1 VSNENDILN
10 LVRSQ
15 PGLKGREIAARL
27 NIDKV
32 EVNSI
37 LWKIQNRGLAR
48 QDAAYR
54 WFAVEKTSATPTQ
67 RQRESPKSLTTLG
80 RLCRYYLE
88 CLSLDDE
95 AGVRLFA
102 RSQYALDYVELPDL
116 PGIITDH
123 PLTASAGVDGLFRR
137 LRNDRGRKVPFV
149 GYPVRLKRMKS
160 PKWEGF
166 MLEPVFLFGF
176 NDEALRPGQM
186 PVLSEDT
193 PAINFAVIK
202 SLAIGNEAFVME
214 EAAKLAEELGLG
226 EPDMPDF
233 DEVVER
239 LTQIREEWDWKEP
252 INPRQ
257 LSNGEPLS
265 NLAVEGIY
273 NRCIVFGCERSPYTK
288 GLEQELAKLQET
300 PEDRYRTT
308 ALGMWLDRKV
318 EPQRVSAAEAVTL
331 LEPLALN
338 SEQREAIDHALTRP
352 LTVITGP
359 PGTGKSQV
367 VSCLLINAAKLGK
380 RVLFASKN
388 NKAVDV
394 VEARVNNLGP
404 RPILLRLGR
413 GEYQSK
419 LTEYLTALL
428 ASRATQEDHYN
439 HDEAKK
445 DFGHTLARIKELHN
459 AAQDTMNLRNS
470 LDALEQRVES
480 LRGQLGETLFQ
491 SFRTLD
497 VGAAQDC
504 LESLRVAVHVAT
516 RSQQEFFTR
525 LFWFAHRAKRFGQLG
540 AAIRRLIPGLQGLGL
555 PSPTLPNLDAEI
567 ATWRDYVT
575 GVEDRIQAAR
585 QIAHYFRKLTA
596 LSGAPNLEDIWQSI
610 AQQRDQ
616 LAKDSLKLWESWLR
630 LAPARLSAH
639 DRHLLGEF
647 AAVLRLLVHSDQAN
661 QRAGKE
667 VFAQYYK
674 IFPSLVNMLSC
685 WAVTSLST
693 RGRVPLEPGF
703 FDLVVIDEASQCDI
717 ASALPLLFRAK
728 AAVIIGDPK
737 QLRHISAI
745 PPRRD
750 RELLHKHDLAA
761 GYAKWAYSENSLFD
775 LASPLSR
782 QDDIIMLRD
791 HHRSHADI
799 IEFSNQHFYEGRLR
813 IATRYNRLRRTAPD
827 APTVRWVPIQG
838 VVVRPGSGA
847 LNEIEAKAVVKE
859 LERLCIAQGYSGTV
873 GVVTP
878 FRAQAN
884 RIRDLVNSHP
894 HASLLLNK
902 MELLIDTVHGFQG
915 DERDVMIFSPVV
927 SKGIAEGAIGF
938 LKKTDNLF
946 NVAITR
952 ARAALIVV
960 GDPVAAKNA
969 GVTHLAAFANYVE
982 TLGQNPPQQAGREA
996 GACSGPEYPKVSK
1009 PELVSDWEHVFYR
1022 HLWEA
1027 GLRPI
1032 PQYAE
1037 EKFLLD
1043 FALFAEGRKLNIEV
1057 DGERYHRDWN
1067 GELLR
1072 RDQLRNMR
1080 LIELGWD
1087 VMRFWVYQL
1096 RDEMPACVQRV
1107 QGWHQQ
1113 HFRASPTPRIPP
1125 EDVKYLPKTLI

>member
-1 VSNENDILN
+1 
-10 LVRSQ
+10 
-15 PGLKGREIAARL
+15 
-27 NIDKV
+27 
-32 EVNSI
+32 
-37 LWKIQNRGLAR
+37 
-48 QDAAYR
+48 
-54 WFAVEKTSATPTQ
+54 
-67 RQRESPKSLTTLG
+67 
-80 RLCRYYLE
+80 
-88 CLSLDDE
+88 
-95 AGVRLFA
+95 
-102 RSQYALDYVELPDL
+102 
-116 PGIITDH
+116 
-123 PLTASAGVDGLFRR
+123 
-137 LRNDRGRKVPFV
+137 
-149 GYPVRLKRMKS
+149 
-160 PKWEGF
+160 
-166 MLEPVFLFGF
+166 
-176 NDEALRPGQM
+176 M
-186 PVLSEDT
+186 PVLSEET
-193 PAINFAVIK
+193 PAINSAVIK
-202 SLAIGNEAFVME
+202 SLAIGNDSFVME

-226 EPDMPDF
+226 EPDAPDF

-252 INPRQ
+252 INSHQ
-257 LSNGEPLS
+257 LSSGEPLS
-265 NLAVEGIY
+265 KLEVEGIY

-300 PEDRYRTT
+300 SEDQYRST
-308 ALGMWLDRKV
+308 ALGMWLER
-318 EPQRVSAAEAVTL
+318 RVQWQHTSPAEVITL
-331 LEPLALN
+331 LEALPLN
-338 SEQREAIDHALTRP
+338 SEQREAIDHALTQP

-428 ASRATQEDHYN
+428 ASRATEEDRYN
-439 HDEAKK
+439 HDEAEK
-445 DFGHTLARIKELHN
+445 DFAHTLARIKELHN
-459 AAQDTMNLRNS
+459 AAQETMKLRNN
-470 LDALEQRVES
+470 LDGLEQKVEP
-480 LRGQLGETLFQ
+480 LRGQLGEALFQ
-491 SFRTLD
+491 SFHTLD
-497 VGAAQDC
+497 VEAAQKC
-504 LESLRVAVHVAT
+504 LAKLRLVVNAAT
-516 RSQQEFFTR
+516 RSQQKFFTR
-525 LFWFAHRAKRFGQLG
+525 LFWSAHRARRFELLG
-540 AAIRRLIPGLQGLGL
+540 ATAGTLQPILKAL
-555 PSPTLPNLDAEI
+555 SLSSPVPPTLDSEMA
-567 ATWRDYVT
+567 AWRDFVS
-575 GVEDRIQAAR
+575 GGENRIQAAS
-585 QIAHYFRKLTA
+585 QIGDYFRKLTA
-596 LSGAPNLEDIWQSI
+596 LSDAPKLEDIWQRI
-610 AQQRDQ
+610 AQQRDK
-616 LAKDSLKLWESWLR
+616 LAKDSLKLWEYWLR

-647 AAVLRLLVHSDQAN
+647 AAVLRLLVQSDEAS
-661 QRAGKE
+661 QRVGGR
-667 VFAQYYK
+667 VFSQYYK
-674 IFPSLVNMLSC
+674 LFPSLVNMLSC

-750 RELLHKHDLAA
+750 RELLHKHGLAE

-775 LASPLSR
+775 LASPLSG

-813 IATRYNRLRRTAPD
+813 IATKYDRLRRPAPD
-827 APTVRWVPIQG
+827 APTVRWVPVQG
-838 VVVRPGSGA
+838 VVVRPRSGA
-847 LNEIEAKAVVKE
+847 VNEIEAKAVVKE
-859 LERLCIAQGYSGTV
+859 LERLGIEQGYRGTV

-884 RIRDLVNSHP
+884 RIRDLVNAHP
-894 HASLLLNK
+894 HANLLLNK
-902 MELLIDTVHGFQG
+902 LELLIDTVHKFQG

-927 SKGIAEGAIGF
+927 SKGIADGPVGF

-960 GDPVAAKNA
+960 GDPAAAKNA
-969 GVTHLAAFANYVE
+969 GVTYLAAFANYVE
-982 TLGQNPPQQAGREA
+982 NLGRNPRQQSGSPS
-996 GACSGPEYPKVSK
+996 GVCSGPDYPHVAK
-1009 PELVSDWEHVFYR
+1009 PERVSDWERGFYR
-1022 HLWEA
+1022 QLWEA

-1043 FALFAEGRKLNIEV
+1043 FALFAKGRKLNIEV

-1107 QGWHQQ
+1107 RNW
-1113 HFRASPTPRIPP
+1113 A
-1125 EDVKYLPKTLI
+1125 EAN

>member
-1 VSNENDILN
+1 MPSESDILN
-10 LVRSQ
+10 VLRSQ
-15 PGLKGREIAARL
+15 PGLKGREIASRL
-27 NIDKV
+27 NAEKA
-32 EVNSI
+32 EVNSM
-37 LWKIQNRGLAR
+37 LWKLQNRGLVR
-48 QDAAYR
+48 QDSAYR
-54 WFAVEKTSATPTQ
+54 WFPVEKSA
-67 RQRESPKSLTTLG
+67 SPGAQAHQPLKQLTTLG

-95 AGVRLFA
+95 AGVRVFA
-102 RSQYALDYVELPDL
+102 RSQYALDYVELPEV
-116 PGIITDH
+116 PGIITDQ
-123 PLTASAGVDGLFRR
+123 PVTAFAGVDDLFRR
-137 LRNDRGRKVPFV
+137 LRNDRERKVPYI
-149 GYPVRLKRMKS
+149 GYPVRLKRVKS
-160 PKWEGF
+160 AKWEGF
-166 MLEPVFLFGF
+166 MLEPVFMFGF
-176 NDEALRPGQM
+176 NDEALCPGQM
-186 PVLSEDT
+186 PVLNEET
-193 PAINFAVIK
+193 PAINAAVMK

-226 EPDMPDF
+226 DPDVPDF

-239 LTQIREEWDWKEP
+239 LTQIRKEWDWKEP
-252 INPRQ
+252 ISPHR
-257 LSNGEPLS
+257 LSSGEPLS
-265 NLAVEGIY
+265 KLEVEGIY
-273 NRCIVFGCERSPYTK
+273 NRCIVVGCERSPYTK
-288 GLEQELAKLQET
+288 GLEQELAKLQEV
-300 PEDRYRTT
+300 PEDQYRRT
-308 ALGMWLDRKV
+308 ALGMWLERRV
-318 EPQRVSAAEAVTL
+318 EPQQASSAEVITL
-331 LEPLALN
+331 LEPLPLN

-367 VSCLLINAAKLGK
+367 VSCLLINAARLGK

-404 RPILLRLGR
+404 RPVLLRLGR

-428 ASRATQEDHYN
+428 ASRATEEDRYN
-439 HDEAKK
+439 HDEAEK
-445 DFGHTLARIKELHN
+445 DFGHTLTEIEELHC
-459 AAQDTMNLRNS
+459 AAQGTMKLRND
-470 LDALEQRVES
+470 LDALEQKVES
-480 LRGQLGETLFQ
+480 LRGQLGEPLFQ

-497 VGAAQDC
+497 VGAAQKC
-504 LESLRVAVHVAT
+504 LETLRSVVNAAT

-525 LFWFAHRAKRFGQLG
+525 LFWFAYRVKRFEQLG
-540 AAIRRLIPGLQGLGL
+540 ATTTTLQAGFKEVGLSS
-555 PSPTLPNLDAEI
+555 PAPPTLDSEI
-567 ATWRDYVT
+567 VAWRDFVT
-575 GVEDRIQAAR
+575 EIENRIQAAR
-585 QIAHYFRKLTA
+585 QICDYSRKLVA
-596 LSGAPNLEDIWQSI
+596 LSSAPKLEDIWRCI
-610 AQQRDQ
+610 AQERDK
-616 LAKDSLKLWESWLR
+616 LAKDSLRLWEYWLR

-639 DRHLLGEF
+639 DRDVLGEF
-647 AAVLRLLVHSDQAN
+647 AAVLRLLTQSDEAN
-661 QRAGKE
+661 QRAGRQ
-667 VFAQYYK
+667 VFSQYYK
-674 IFPSLVNMLSC
+674 LFPSLVNMLSC

-750 RELLHKHDLAA
+750 RELLQKHDLAD

-775 LASPLSR
+775 LASPLSG

-813 IATRYNRLRRTAPD
+813 IATKYDRLRRPAPD
-827 APTVRWVPIQG
+827 APTVRWVPVQG
-838 VVVRPGSGA
+838 VVVRPGTGA
-847 LNEIEAKAVVKE
+847 VNEIEAKAVVKE
-859 LERLCIAQGYSGTV
+859 LERLGIQQGYTGTV

-884 RIRDLVNSHP
+884 RIRDLVNAHP

-902 MELLIDTVHGFQG
+902 LELLIDTVHKFQG
-915 DERDVMIFSPVV
+915 DERDVIIFSPVV
-927 SKGIAEGAIGF
+927 SKGIADGAVGF

-960 GDPVAAKNA
+960 GDPVAAKTA
-969 GVTHLAAFANYVE
+969 GVTYLAAFANYVE
-982 TLGQNPPQQAGREA
+982 NLGRNPHQPPGSPG
-996 GACSGPEYPKVSK
+996 GACPGPEYPKVAK
-1009 PELVSDWEHVFYR
+1009 PELVSDWERVFYR
-1022 HLWEA
+1022 QLWDA

-1096 RDEMPACVQRV
+1096 RDEMPACVRRV
-1107 QGWHQQ
+1107 QQWGN
-1113 HFRASPTPRIPP
+1113 PP
-1125 EDVKYLPKTLI
+1125 GQ